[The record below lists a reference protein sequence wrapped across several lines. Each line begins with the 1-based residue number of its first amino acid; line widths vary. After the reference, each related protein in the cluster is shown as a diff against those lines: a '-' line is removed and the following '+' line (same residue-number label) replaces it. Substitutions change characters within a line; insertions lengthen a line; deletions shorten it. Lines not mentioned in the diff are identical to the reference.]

1 MVERSGYV
9 DGEPCWADL
18 VAPDLAAAQRFYST
32 LFGWTFL
39 DTGPDFGHYVM
50 CLKDGK
56 AVAGM
61 SPPMPGAEQT
71 PAAWSLYLMSHDLE
85 DTARRVD
92 TGGGKVIVAPMDIPS
107 NGRMLFALD
116 PSGAAFGAW
125 EPRPAHRLAAVRRG
139 RRAVLG
145 RGQHPRPGRRRHL
158 LPGPVRLPAD
168 QGRGRRAVRLHGV
181 EPRQRRPRRRA
192 AHHDRGVGG
201 HPAAL
206 DGLLRRRRHRPRRRP
221 GPVGGRP
228 GPARAVRL
236 PARPHR
242 GRRGPQRRRLHRH
255 SSRCG
260 TGVSVRTGAG
270 RTSPAPW

>member
-18 VAPDLAAAQRFYST
+18 VAPDLAAAQRFYSA

-39 DTGPDFGHYVM
+39 DTGADFGHYVM

-56 AVAGM
+56 VVAGM

-92 TGGGKVIVAPMDIPS
+92 AGGGKVIVAPMDIPS

-125 EPRPAHRLAAVRRG
+125 EPGQHTGSQLFDEDGALCWAEVNTRDPDAVDAFYQGLFGYRQTRVEAGEQFDYTAWSLGNADPVAGRLTMSDAWEGIPPHWMVYFAAADTD
-139 RRAVLG
+139 RAVERVQAAGGQVQHGPFDSPHG
-145 RGQHPRPGRRRHL
+145 RI
-158 LPGPVRLPAD
+158 
-168 QGRGRRAVRLHGV
+168 AVVVDPNG
-181 EPRQRRPRRRA
+181 
-192 AHHDRGVGG
+192 
-201 HPAAL
+201 
-206 DGLLRRRRHRPRRRP
+206 
-221 GPVGGRP
+221 
-228 GPARAVRL
+228 AVFTVI
-236 PARPHR
+236 
-242 GRRGPQRRRLHRH
+242 
-255 SSRCG
+255 SR
-260 TGVSVRTGAG
+260 
-270 RTSPAPW
+270 

>member
-18 VAPDLAAAQRFYST
+18 VAPDLAAAERFYST

-39 DTGPDFGHYVM
+39 DTGADFGHYVM

-56 AVAGM
+56 VVAGM

-92 TGGGKVIVAPMDIPS
+92 AGGGKVIVAPMDIPN

-125 EPRPAHRLAAVRRG
+125 EP
-139 RRAVLG
+139 
-145 RGQHPRPGRRRHL
+145 GQHTGSQLFDEDGALCWAEVNTRDPDAVDAFYQGLFGYRQTRVEADEQFDYTAWSLGNADPVAGRLTMTEAWEGIPPHWM
-158 LPGPVRLPAD
+158 VYFAAAD
-168 QGRGRRAVRLHGV
+168 TD
-181 EPRQRRPRRRA
+181 RA
-192 AHHDRGVGG
+192 AERVQAAGG
-201 HPAAL
+201 QVQH
-206 DGLLRRRRHRPRRRP
+206 
-221 GPVGGRP
+221 GPFDSPHGRI
-228 GPARAVRL
+228 AVVVD
-236 PARPHR
+236 PNGAVFTMI
-242 GRRGPQRRRLHRH
+242 
-255 SSRCG
+255 SR
-260 TGVSVRTGAG
+260 
-270 RTSPAPW
+270 